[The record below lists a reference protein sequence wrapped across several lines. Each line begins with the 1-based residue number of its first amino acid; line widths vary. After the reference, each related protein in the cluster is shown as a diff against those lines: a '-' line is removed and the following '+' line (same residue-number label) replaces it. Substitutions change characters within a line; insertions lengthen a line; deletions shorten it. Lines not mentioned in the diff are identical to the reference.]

1 MNELEFVKFNNIILF
16 HFFLKK
22 LLLSFLQCVPIL
34 GRGFDTGGYKC
45 ECLQG
50 YEYPFEDAITYFD
63 GQLVESE
70 FLNLVANQATR
81 YDMYKCRLAG
91 AVANSSTWTLI
102 FSLAAAVFVIA
113 AFVTS

>member
-1 MNELEFVKFNNIILF
+1 M
-16 HFFLKK
+16 
-22 LLLSFLQCVPIL
+22 QCVPIL

-45 ECLQG
+45 ECKQG
-50 YEYPFEDAITYFD
+50 FEYPFEDAITYFD

-91 AVANSSTWTLI
+91 ASANSSTWI
-102 FSLAAAVFVIA
+102 VICVFAIITNM
-113 AFVTS
+113 VTYWFTS

>member
-1 MNELEFVKFNNIILF
+1 M
-16 HFFLKK
+16 
-22 LLLSFLQCVPIL
+22 PIL

-91 AVANSSTWTLI
+91 ASTNTSTWTLI
-102 FSLAAAVFVIA
+102 FSLAAAVLAIVHYA
-113 AFVTS
+113 TA

>member
-1 MNELEFVKFNNIILF
+1 VCGCK
-16 HFFLKK
+16 
-22 LLLSFLQCVPIL
+22 
-34 GRGFDTGGYKC
+34 
-45 ECLQG
+45 QG

-91 AVANSSTWTLI
+91 AIANSSTWPLI
-102 FSLAAAVFVIA
+102 ISLAAVVMVVASMFA
-113 AFVTS
+113 T